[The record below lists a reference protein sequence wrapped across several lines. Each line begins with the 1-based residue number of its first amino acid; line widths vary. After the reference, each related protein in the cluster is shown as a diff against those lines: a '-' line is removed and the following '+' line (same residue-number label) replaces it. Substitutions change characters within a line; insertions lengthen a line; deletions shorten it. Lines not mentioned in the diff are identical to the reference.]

1 MAGFR
6 IQTVDGVITL
16 QARQLTDGSW
26 KQEVDAAPARR
37 TPVGPPEKLTV
48 GTGAVV
54 TLSPP
59 AGAVEA
65 QLFVEA
71 ASDIRYYDDGSTPT
85 TGVSGNGAVLPAGSA
100 DQLDYAIFTNWKMIA
115 VSAAVTVQVLYY
127 RYGA

>member
-6 IQTVDGVITL
+6 IATPDGIITL
-16 QARQLTDGSW
+16 QARQLADGSW

-37 TPVGPPEKLTV
+37 TAVGPPERISV
-48 GTGAVV
+48 GTGSVS

-59 AGAVEA
+59 AGATEA

-85 TGVSGNGAVLPAGSA
+85 TTAAGNGADVPAGGA
-100 DQLDYAIFTNWKMIA
+100 LQLDYASFANFKMVA
-115 VSAAVTVQVLYY
+115 VSAGVIVQVLYY